1 MKMFIGGE
9 QRDSRNGEVIEVV
22 NPYTG
27 KLIDTVPAATRE
39 DVDEAITNA
48 VAGQKEWYKKNIRER
63 SEVLKKFVSL
73 IQRDKDELAKLLSM
87 ETGKPI
93 GDSYA
98 ELFEL
103 SYIFEGS
110 VEVMK
115 HHYGRTMPR
124 GTQPGYDTDLQVTV
138 YEPLG
143 VIVCIIPFNFPLAL
157 WAYKAG
163 PALIAGNSILVKPA
177 SVNPLAV
184 TKVCNLLAEAGVPAS
199 CCQCVTGSGSKV
211 GDWLVDD
218 RRIAQVNMT
227 GSVQAGLSIAKTAA
241 KYLTDYKFELGG
253 NDPFIVLEDAD
264 MDLAVSEAVDRTRNA
279 GQCCSGSKRFI
290 IHNSRKDEFVR
301 RLIDEVL
308 EKVVPGDPLDPK
320 TTIGTLVSEEAAI
333 GVEKEIAHTIEQGA
347 KLIYGG
353 KRNGAYMQPAVLVD
367 VTKDMDIARNMEV
380 FGPVYPIIGF
390 DTIDEAIEIAEATDY
405 GLGSGVITN
414 DLKKAMK
421 VVHSLRA
428 GHVAVNGAGSFR
440 AVELPFGGGKKNSGN
455 SRECLS
461 SVLEEVMHVKSIV
474 FRYAMK
480 EVD

>member
-1 MKMFIGGE
+1 MKMFIHGE
-9 QRDSRNGEVIEVV
+9 ERDSRDSAVIEVV
-22 NPYTG
+22 NPYNG
-27 KLIDTVPAATRE
+27 KLLDTVPAATRE
-39 DVDEAITNA
+39 DVTECITWA
-48 VAGQKEWYKKNIRER
+48 VEGQKTWNQKNIREK
-63 SEVLKKFVSL
+63 SEVLKKFVGL
-73 IQRDKDELAKLLSM
+73 VKEKREDLARLLTM

-93 GDSYA
+93 GDSYGEVD
-98 ELFEL
+98 ELC
-103 SYIFEGS
+103 YIFEGS
-110 VEVMK
+110 IEVMK
-115 HHYGRTMPR
+115 HHYGKTMPR

-138 YEPLG
+138 YEPRG

-157 WAYKAG
+157 WAYKSG
-163 PALIAGNSILVKPA
+163 PALMAGNSIITKPA
-177 SVNPLAV
+177 SANPLSV
-184 TKVCNLLAEAGVPAS
+184 MTVCKLLAKAGVPADA
-199 CCQCVTGSGSKV
+199 CQCVTGSGSKV

-218 RRIAQVNMT
+218 SRIAQVNMT

-264 MDLAVSEAVDRTRNA
+264 MDLAVREAVDRTRNA

-290 IHNSRKDEFVR
+290 IHNSRKEEFVR

-308 EKVVPGDPLDPK
+308 EKVVMGDPLEAG
-320 TTIGTLVSEEAAI
+320 TTMGTLVSEEAAK
-333 GVEKEIAHTIEQGA
+333 GVEQEIAHTVAQGA

-353 KRNGAYMQPAVLVD
+353 ERKGAAIKPAVLVD
-367 VTKDMDIARNMEV
+367 VTKEMDIARDMEV

-390 DTIDEAIEIAEATDY
+390 DTVEEAIEIAESTDY

-421 VVHSLRA
+421 VVSALRA

-461 SVLEEVMHVKSIV
+461 SVLEEVMQVKSIV
-474 FRYAMK
+474 FRYAME
-480 EVD
+480 EV

>member
-1 MKMFIGGE
+1 MHHLGCERAKNLE
-9 QRDSRNGEVIEVV
+9 SKEY
-22 NPYTG
+22 PG
-27 KLIDTVPAATRE
+27 K
-39 DVDEAITNA
+39 
-48 VAGQKEWYKKNIRER
+48 
-63 SEVLKKFVSL
+63 SEVLKKFVGL
-73 IQRDKDELAKLLSM
+73 VKEKREDLARLLTM

-93 GDSYA
+93 GDSYGEVD
-98 ELFEL
+98 ELC
-103 SYIFEGS
+103 YIFEGS
-110 VEVMK
+110 IEVMK
-115 HHYGRTMPR
+115 HHYGKTMPR

-138 YEPLG
+138 YEPRG

-157 WAYKAG
+157 WAYKSG
-163 PALIAGNSILVKPA
+163 PALMAGNSIITKPA
-177 SVNPLAV
+177 SVNPLSV
-184 TKVCNLLAEAGVPAS
+184 MTVCKLLAKAGVPADA
-199 CCQCVTGSGSKV
+199 CQCVTGSGAKV

-218 RRIAQVNMT
+218 SRIAQVNMT

-264 MDLAVSEAVDRTRNA
+264 MDLAVREAVDRTRNA

-290 IHNSRKDEFVR
+290 IHNSRKEEFVR

-308 EKVVPGDPLDPK
+308 EKVVMGDPLEAG
-320 TTIGTLVSEEAAI
+320 TTMGTLVSEEAAK
-333 GVEKEIAHTIEQGA
+333 GVEQEITHTVAQGT

-353 KRNGAYMQPAVLVD
+353 ERKGAAIKPAVLVD
-367 VTKDMDIARNMEV
+367 VTKEMDIARDMEV

-390 DTIDEAIEIAEATDY
+390 DTVEEAIEIAESTDY

-421 VVHSLRA
+421 VVSALRA

-461 SVLEEVMHVKSIV
+461 SVLEEVMQVKSIV
-474 FRYAMK
+474 FRYAME
-480 EVD
+480 EV

>member
-1 MKMFIGGE
+1 MKMFINGE
-9 QRDSRNGEVIEVV
+9 QRDSRDCAVIEVV
-22 NPYTG
+22 NPYSG
-27 KLIDTVPAATRE
+27 ELIDTVPAATRE
-39 DVDEAITNA
+39 DVTESITCA
-48 VAGQKEWYKKNIRER
+48 VKGQREWNKKNIREKA
-63 SEVLKKFVSL
+63 EVIKNFVAL
-73 IQRDKDELAKLLSM
+73 VRKERDQLARLLTM
-87 ETGKPI
+87 ETGKPVK
-93 GDSYA
+93 DSYGEVD
-98 ELFEL
+98 ELC
-103 SYIFEGS
+103 YIFEGS
-110 VEVMK
+110 IEVMK
-115 HHYGRTMPR
+115 HHYGKTMPR
-124 GTQPGYDTDLQVTV
+124 GTQPGYDTDFQVTV
-138 YEPLG
+138 YEPRG

-163 PALIAGNSILVKPA
+163 PALMAGNSIITKPA

-184 TKVCNLLAEAGVPAS
+184 MTVCNLLAKAGVPANA
-199 CCQCVTGSGSKV
+199 CQCVTGSGAKV

-218 RRIAQVNMT
+218 KRIAQVNMT

-290 IHNSRKDEFVR
+290 VHNSRKEEFVE

-308 EKVVPGDPLDPK
+308 EKVVMGDPLDPK
-320 TTIGTLVSEEAAI
+320 TTMGTLVSEAAAL
-333 GVEKEIAHTIEQGA
+333 GVEKEIAHTVEQGA

-353 KRNGAYMQPAVLVD
+353 IRNGAAMKPAVLTD
-367 VTKDMDIARNMEV
+367 VTKEMDIARNMEV

-390 DTIDEAIEIAEATDY
+390 DTVDEAIEIAENTEY

-421 VVHSLRA
+421 VVSALRA

-461 SVLEEVMHVKSIV
+461 SVFEEVMQVKSIV
-474 FRYAMK
+474 FRYAME
-480 EVD
+480 EV